1 MSDAPRE
8 QRRTAGLLDGKVVV
22 VTGASLGIGAAA
34 ARVFAREGASLVL
47 GARRLDGL
55 EKLAAELRGAGTP
68 VAVCAGDVSVAA
80 DVRRLIDTAVETFG
94 RLDGAFNNAG
104 MNQYGR
110 LDQVSEEDFDRLFAV
125 NVKGVWLCLR
135 EQVRAMTA
143 TAGGGSIVNNSSVGG
158 YRGSSGL
165 AGYQASKHAVIGLTR
180 TAAHDFGPLGVR
192 VNVVAP
198 GATETAMFQS
208 MRETMP
214 DFVARRIAAIPLGVA
229 ADPADVGEAAAWLLS
244 DRSSHVTGIV
254 LPIDGGF
261 SA

>member
-1 MSDAPRE
+1 MS
-8 QRRTAGLLDGKVVV
+8 GLLDGKVVV
-22 VTGASLGIGAAA
+22 VTGASVGIGADA

-47 GARRLDGL
+47 GARGAEAL
-55 EKLAAELRGAGTP
+55 EALAAELRDGGAK
-68 VAVCAGDVSVAA
+68 VAVSAGDVSVAA
-80 DVRRLIDTAVETFG
+80 DVERLVGTAVETFG

-104 MNQYGR
+104 MTQFGR
-110 LDQVSEEDFDRLFAV
+110 LDEVPEADFDRLFAV
-125 NVKGVWLCLR
+125 NVKGVWLCMR
-135 EQVRAMTA
+135 AQVRAMTA

-165 AGYQASKHAVIGLTR
+165 GAYQGSKHAVIGLSR

-198 GATETAMFQS
+198 GATETAMFQA

-214 DFVARRIAAIPLGVA
+214 EGVARRIAAIPLGRA

-244 DRSSHVTGIV
+244 DRARHITGVV
-254 LPIDGGF
+254 LPVDGGF